1 MILMVAMLSLTL
13 YTALAVSVYRW
24 INGGGEW

>member
-1 MILMVAMLSLTL
+1 MILIVAMLALTV
-13 YTALAVSVYRW
+13 YTALGVSVYRW

>member
-1 MILMVAMLSLTL
+1 MLILMALFATTL
-13 YTALAVSVYRW
+13 YVALAVSVYRW

>member
-1 MILMVAMLSLTL
+1 MVLMIFTFTLTL